1 MVYSGRKIMCSF
13 FHGKEKII
21 ECFYGFIDTDYI
33 ASDFISLRKD
43 SPKKVID
50 QRKQYK
56 HETSGEK
63 RKEGGVARLAE
74 AFGGKSACFSV
85 FLSCF
90 E

>member
-1 MVYSGRKIMCSF
+1 MCSF

-63 RKEGGVARLAE
+63 WKRGKIARLTE
-74 AFGGKSACFSV
+74 EFGGKRACFSV
-85 FLSCF
+85 FLSRF

>member
-1 MVYSGRKIMCSF
+1 MCSF

-50 QRKQYK
+50 RSSISMKPPGK
-56 HETSGEK
+56 NG
-63 RKEGGVARLAE
+63 KEG
-74 AFGGKSACFSV
+74 KSLDWPRDLVENVPVSPYFCPVLNEKSHK
-85 FLSCF
+85 
-90 E
+90 

>member
-1 MVYSGRKIMCSF
+1 MCSF

-50 QRKQYK
+50 RSSISMKPPAK
-56 HETSGEK
+56 KGKRGESPDWP
-63 RKEGGVARLAE
+63 RDLAE
-74 AFGGKSACFSV
+74 KVPVSPYFCPVLNEKSHK
-85 FLSCF
+85 
-90 E
+90 

>member
-1 MVYSGRKIMCSF
+1 MCSF

-56 HETSGEK
+56 QETSGEK
-63 RKEGGVARLAE
+63 RKEGGVARIGRGIWRKKCL
-74 AFGGKSACFSV
+74 
-85 FLSCF
+85 FLRIF
-90 E
+90 VPF